1 MSVRKVK
8 LAKRRKRLV
17 WRAIVFL
24 SLLISAFC
32 MGMALSGIV
41 HQPAAKTVQVQNTE
55 QNPVSTPI
63 STPETP
69 IADAKS
75 EVAAEAQ
82 PVKSFLPPT
91 QYQGKLVKKV
101 QLATKDKVVALTFDD
116 GPSPRNT
123 LKILKILEKNDIK
136 ATFFW
141 IGRMLKKYPEIGK
154 EVAEAGHVI
163 ANHTWSH
170 SYRQMNKAAAAW
182 EIDDTED
189 LIYQTTGIKSLYFR
203 PPGGILT
210 NGVADYAKKKNYA
223 IIMWSKDSI
232 DYRRYDAKRLVNNV
246 MRKIKPTEI
255 VLMHDGGGDRSATV
269 KALPEII
276 SRLKKLGYKFVTI
289 PELLA
294 MNVNQQAADNS
305 EDEDSHLSPINN
317 EEKNFN
323 SSSIAPDQ
331 EVSPEEG
338 MQAIPDSQIDFS
350 TEQY

>member
-1 MSVRKVK
+1 
-8 LAKRRKRLV
+8 
-17 WRAIVFL
+17 
-24 SLLISAFC
+24 

-63 STPETP
+63 STPQTP

-75 EVAAEAQ
+75 EIAAKAQ
-82 PVKSFLPPT
+82 VVKSFLPPT
-91 QYQGKLVKKV
+91 QYQGKLLKKV
-101 QLATKDKVVALTFDD
+101 QLTTKDKVVALTFDD

-123 LKILKILEKNDIK
+123 LKILKILENNDIK

-141 IGRMLKKYPEIGK
+141 IGGMLKKYPEIGK
-154 EVAEAGHVI
+154 QVADAGHVI
-163 ANHTWSH
+163 GNHTWSH
-170 SYRQMNKAAAAW
+170 SYRQMNKAAAAT

-210 NGVADYAKKKNYA
+210 NGVADYAKEKNYA

-289 PELLA
+289 PELLE
-294 MNVNQQAADNS
+294 MNLNQKEADNS
-305 EDEDSHLSPINN
+305 EGKDSHLSPSNT
-317 EEKNFN
+317 EEQGGNP
-323 SSSIAPDQ
+323 SYIAP
-331 EVSPEEG
+331 EPEAPAKEG
-338 MQAIPDSQIDFS
+338 MQEIPDSQPDFS